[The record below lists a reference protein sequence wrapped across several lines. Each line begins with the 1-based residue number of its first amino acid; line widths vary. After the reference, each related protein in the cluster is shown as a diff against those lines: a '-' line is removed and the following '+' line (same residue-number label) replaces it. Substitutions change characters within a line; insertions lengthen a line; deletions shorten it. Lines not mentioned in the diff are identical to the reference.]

1 MFAEGVTHQHRV
13 WVWALC
19 SVNSICTDYRVPA
32 PRARR
37 PNPPPSAGPDLSDT
51 RDIIPYQNPA
61 PAAPAVPRE
70 RVTARPAPAIVR
82 HAGPAAELAWEE
94 LFQGGLA
101 NPHTRKDYIHAAHKF
116 LDGSRGRSL
125 NLIRIAPGDVDEYLQ
140 ELPVAVPTKKRKAR
154 EQTPEAVGHALPAAA
169 RR

>member
-1 MFAEGVTHQHRV
+1 MHRGR
-13 WVWALC
+13 
-19 SVNSICTDYRVPA
+19 SPNCTDYRVPA

-82 HAGPAAELAWEE
+82 HAGPAAEFAWGE
-94 LFQGGLA
+94 LFQGELA

-116 LDGSRGRSL
+116 LDGSQGRSL
-125 NLIRIAPGDVDEYLQ
+125 DLIRIAPGDVDEYLQ
-140 ELPVAVPTKKRKAR
+140 ELPVAVPTKKRKATR
-154 EQTPEAVGHALPAAA
+154 TNPRSGGARSPGRRSTLTRDLPFGEDV
-169 RR
+169 RVR

>member
-1 MFAEGVTHQHRV
+1 M
-13 WVWALC
+13 
-19 SVNSICTDYRVPA
+19 
-32 PRARR
+32 
-37 PNPPPSAGPDLSDT
+37 SDT

-82 HAGPAAELAWEE
+82 HAGPAAEFAWED
-94 LFQGGLA
+94 LFQGELA
-101 NPHTRKDYIHAAHKF
+101 NPHTRKDYIHAARKF
-116 LDGSRGRSL
+116 LDGSQGRSL
-125 NLIRIAPGDVDEYLQ
+125 DLIRIAPGDVDEYLQ
-140 ELPVAVPTKKRKAR
+140 ELPVAVPTKRHKAR